1 MLDRQFIALVL
12 TRREGVLESILVE
25 WISVTRTLAGGKK
38 ALLILTNAAMASGN
52 LSPSNTV
59 SRFREWLVT

>member
-12 TRREGVLESILVE
+12 TRCEGVLESILVE

-52 LSPSNTV
+52 PLTV
-59 SRFREWLVT
+59 KYSFPFREWLVT